1 MKPLKIRDCQKPMVD
16 LITNLDRGN
25 LFASPGTGKTSATL
39 MALASMSVADSDVFP
54 ALVVAPKRVANMVWA
69 DEIAQWRQLSGLEI
83 VKVLG
88 NEKERTAALK
98 TRADIYTI
106 NYENL
111 AWLHTCLLY
120 TSPSPRD

>member
-111 AWLHTCLLY
+111 A
-120 TSPSPRD
+120 